1 MKLSAKT
8 LIKFARG
15 GASYT
20 TDRGVFRAFRFTEK
34 QIEYMRSD
42 KFDQGWTSWAM
53 HTGAVRLEFKTD
65 ATKISFDYVSES
77 FIKES
82 NTVDFIVNGR
92 LEAVYR
98 VDESPKGHIEHTMGE
113 GYKKIIICLPC
124 IAAFGIK
131 HFTLNGGYK
140 SVPVPSER
148 ILILGDSITHGGGPL
163 MSSATYVN
171 MLAMKTG
178 YEIVGQG
185 IAGYRYEPRESMM
198 VADGLNPHRV
208 VVFLGTNYYEACHI
222 ESGYDYKKAVYE
234 FYDKLVNL
242 YPHTPILCVT
252 PLWRNN
258 DVDRERFSWCIDTIK
273 SACARY
279 DRIKVIDGLDIIP
292 HADEF
297 FADKIHPTAYGSTFI
312 AAAIEKALKEI

>member
-1 MKLSAKT
+1 MRLSAKT

-15 GASYT
+15 GASYKA
-20 TDRGVFRAFRFTEK
+20 DKGVFRAFRFSEK
-34 QIEYMRSD
+34 QIEYMCSD
-42 KFDQGWTSWAM
+42 AFEQGWKNWAM
-53 HTGAVRLEFKTD
+53 HTGAIRLEFKTD
-65 ATKISFDYVSES
+65 ATKISFDYVASS
-77 FIKES
+77 WIKES
-82 NTVDFIVNGR
+82 NTVDFIVDGR

-98 VDESPKGHIEHTMGE
+98 VDDSSKGHIEHTMKQ

-124 IAAFGIK
+124 ITSFGIK
-131 HFTLNGGYK
+131 NFTLNGGYK
-140 SVPVPSER
+140 SVKFPSKK
-148 ILILGDSITHGGGPL
+148 ILILGDSITHGGGPT

-178 YEIVGQG
+178 YEIIGQG

-198 VADGLNPHRV
+198 VVDGFNPDKV
-208 VVFLGTNYYEACHI
+208 VVFLGTNCYEASHI
-222 ESGYDYKKAVYE
+222 ENGYDYKRAVYE
-234 FYDKLVNL
+234 YYDKLTRL
-242 YPHTPILCVT
+242 YPETPILCVT

-258 DVDRERFSWCIDTIK
+258 NVDWERFSWCINTIK

-279 DRIKVIDGLDIIP
+279 DRIKVVDGLDIVP

-312 AAAIEKALKEI
+312 ANAIEKALKEI